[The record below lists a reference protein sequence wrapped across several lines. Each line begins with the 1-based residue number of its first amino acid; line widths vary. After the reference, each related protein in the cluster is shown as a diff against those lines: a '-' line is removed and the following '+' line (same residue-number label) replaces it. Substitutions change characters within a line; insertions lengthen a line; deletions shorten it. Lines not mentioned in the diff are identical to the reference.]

1 MDIQKQ
7 IHPYKQIVPMIY
19 AYNTPGI
26 PYHEGWTKIGYT
38 YRQTVADRI
47 KQQTHTAN
55 IKTEL
60 AWCDNAMYKDGSGE
74 YFHDTDF
81 HHYLISQRNVQREP
95 KTEWFKITGSVSQQY
110 FNEFASKKYKLA
122 DTGME
127 YTLRKEQQEAVD
139 ITTAYYKNGGD
150 EFLWNCKPRFGKTL
164 SAYDLVRTMGF
175 KHVLVVTN
183 RPSIANSWA
192 EDFQTFIGWRQP
204 RMVFVSD
211 SDALKG
217 KDGVFTRDKYIDY
230 CLKND
235 SKDIPYICFESL
247 QNLKGSIF
255 FGGKIDK
262 LEWIVKTHFDLL
274 IVDES
279 QEGVDTKKTERAFK
293 EIQRSHT
300 LYLSGTPFK
309 QLAEGRFSSSQIYNW
324 TYADEQQAKDTWDT
338 ENTNPYE
345 QLPKLA
351 MFTYQISPMITGVLK
366 QGIDFSEDEHGEYAF
381 DLNEFFITNESG
393 KFVHEEDVKKF
404 LHALS
409 TQDKYPFSTPNL
421 RKELAHTMWYMNRVA
436 SAKALKKLLNE
447 DPVFS
452 EYNVVVAAG
461 NVKENNRESETD
473 NQKQDKAYELVK
485 DAIANHDKTITIT
498 VGQLTVGVTI
508 PEWSGV
514 LMLCDLKSPSA
525 YMQAAFRA
533 QNPCTFTDADGKRY
547 MKETAYVFDFD
558 PARTLIIYDQFA
570 NDLMQD
576 TVNGGGT
583 NEERKQNIKRLLNFF
598 PVLGEDDQGTM
609 VELDAAQVLSIP
621 RKLKCT
627 EVVRRGFMSNF
638 LFNNIANVFGAPKAV
653 QEILSN
659 LTPAQEEPK
668 KKQTLLPDAPDIP
681 LDTDGNVDI
690 SEERIIGTSQDI
702 FGSKIYSDI
711 TSELEKPIKN
721 VIQTTSTPKVA
732 HDQIEKAI
740 DDYKDKLKET
750 LTTTIMTPLSEEYG
764 INKNGKKRIER
775 TISTNVDTT
784 IDTIKDDYDAK
795 TRQAKIAHQHR
806 LEHAETDEQ
815 IENSQKQLEA
825 DMSVALADM
834 NNRIKDATETIV
846 NNTPKDLVGQLET
859 KKAEQEKKSYEDKI
873 RDHLRGFSRTIPSFL
888 MAYGDR
894 NFTLTNLDDYTEDDV
909 FKEVTGITMED
920 FRLLRDGGEIIDE
933 KTGETVAFKGHLFD
947 EQVFNDSVQAFLDK
961 KEVLADYFDE
971 GQTQDIF
978 DYIPPQKTNQ
988 IFTPRWVV
996 KKMVDELE
1004 QENPGCF
1011 DNPDA
1016 TFADLY
1022 MKSGLYITEII
1033 KRLYRSPKM
1042 KQLFP
1047 DKKARIHHILEKQV
1061 YGMAPSRII
1070 YLIATNYIFGFDKTT
1085 YKADN
1090 PHFVQED
1097 AAEAAKNGTLQER
1110 VDVHFGK

>member
-1 MDIQKQ
+1 MNIQEKIQ
-7 IHPYKQIVPMIY
+7 PYKRIIPMIY
-19 AYNTPGI
+19 AYNTPGVT
-26 PYHEGWTKIGYT
+26 YHEGWTKIGYT
-38 YRQTVADRI
+38 DKQTVEERI
-47 KQQTHTAN
+47 KQQTHTAD
-55 IKTEL
+55 IHTEL

-81 HHYLISQRNVQREP
+81 HQYLISHKNVQREP
-95 KTEWFKITGSVSQQY
+95 KTEWFKITGPVSQQY

-204 RMVFVSD
+204 RMLFVSD

-217 KDGVFTRDKYIDY
+217 KDGVFTREQYIDY

-235 SKDIPYICFESL
+235 SKDIPYVCFESL
-247 QNLKGSIF
+247 QNLKGSAF
-255 FGGKIDK
+255 LGGKFDK
-262 LEWIVKTHFDLL
+262 LEWIIKAHFDLL

-279 QEGVDTKKTERAFK
+279 QEGVDTKKTNRAFN
-293 EIQRSHT
+293 EISRLHT

-324 TYADEQQAKDTWDT
+324 TYADEQQAKDTWDN

-345 QLPKLA
+345 RLPKLA
-351 MFTYQISPMITGVLK
+351 MFTYQISPMITGMLK

-381 DLNEFFITNESG
+381 DLNEFFITNESC

-461 NVKENNRESETD
+461 NVKENNRELETD

-485 DAIANHDKTITIT
+485 DAIENYDKTITIT

-514 LMLCDLKSPSA
+514 LMLCNLKSPSA

-690 SEERIIGTSQDI
+690 SEERIIGTSQNI

-721 VIQTTSTPKVA
+721 VIQTTSTPKVV

-795 TRQAKIAHQHR
+795 ARQAEIAHQHR
-806 LEHAETDEQ
+806 LEDAETDEQ

-1070 YLIATNYIFGFDKTT
+1070 YLIATNYIFGFDKT

>member
-7 IHPYKQIVPMIY
+7 IHPYKRIVPMIY

-38 YRQTVADRI
+38 DRQTVADRI

-81 HHYLISQRNVQREP
+81 HRYLISQRNVQREP
-95 KTEWFKITGSVSQQY
+95 KTEWFNITGPVSQQY
-110 FNEFASKKYKLA
+110 FNEFASKKYKFA
-122 DTGME
+122 DTGIE

-139 ITTAYYKNGGD
+139 ITAAYYKRGGD

-217 KDGVFTRDKYIDY
+217 KDGVFTRDQYIDY

-324 TYADEQQAKDTWDT
+324 TYADEQQAKDTWDN

-345 QLPKLA
+345 RLPKLA
-351 MFTYQISPMITGVLK
+351 MFTYQISPMITGMLK

-452 EYNVVVAAG
+452 GYNVVVVAG
-461 NVKENNRESETD
+461 NVKENNRELETD

-485 DAIANHDKTITIT
+485 DAIENYDKTITIT

-514 LMLCDLKSPSA
+514 LMLCNLKSPSA

-627 EVVRRGFMSNF
+627 EVVRRGFRSNF

-721 VIQTTSTPKVA
+721 VIQTTSTPKVVR
-732 HDQIEKAI
+732 DQIEKAI

-795 TRQAKIAHQHR
+795 ARQAEIAHQHR
-806 LEHAETDEQ
+806 LEDAETDEQ

-961 KEVLADYFDE
+961 KEALADYFDE
-971 GQTQDIF
+971 RQTQDIF

-1070 YLIATNYIFGFDKTT
+1070 YLIATNYIFGFDKT

>member
-7 IHPYKQIVPMIY
+7 IHPYKRIIPMIY

-38 YRQTVADRI
+38 DRQTVADRI

-95 KTEWFKITGSVSQQY
+95 KTEWFKITGSVSQKY

-204 RMVFVSD
+204 RMLFVSD

-217 KDGVFTRDKYIDY
+217 KDGVFTREQYIDY

-235 SKDIPYICFESL
+235 SKDIPYVCFESL
-247 QNLKGSIF
+247 QNLKGSAF
-255 FGGKIDK
+255 LGGKFDK
-262 LEWIVKTHFDLL
+262 LEWIAKVHFDLL

-279 QEGVDTKKTERAFK
+279 QEGVDTKKTNRAFN
-293 EIQRSHT
+293 EISRLHT

-324 TYADEQQAKDTWDT
+324 TYADEQQAKDTWDN

-345 QLPKLA
+345 RLPKLA
-351 MFTYQISPMITGVLK
+351 MFTYQISPMITGMLK

-381 DLNEFFITNESG
+381 DLNEFFITNESC

-461 NVKENNRESETD
+461 NVKENNRELETD
-473 NQKQDKAYELVK
+473 NQKQDKVYELVK
-485 DAIANHDKTITIT
+485 DAIENYDKTITIT

-514 LMLCDLKSPSA
+514 LMLCNLKSPSA

-690 SEERIIGTSQDI
+690 SEERIIGTSQNI

-721 VIQTTSTPKVA
+721 VIQTTSTPKVV

-795 TRQAKIAHQHR
+795 ARQAEIAHQHR
-806 LEHAETDEQ
+806 LEDAETDEQ

-1070 YLIATNYIFGFDKTT
+1070 YLIATNYIFGFDKT

>member
-7 IHPYKQIVPMIY
+7 IHPYKRIVPMIY

-38 YRQTVADRI
+38 DRQTVADRI

-192 EDFQTFIGWRQP
+192 EDFQKFIGWRQP
-204 RMVFVSD
+204 RMLFVSD

-217 KDGVFTRDKYIDY
+217 KDGVFTREQYIDY

-235 SKDIPYICFESL
+235 SKDIPYVCFESL
-247 QNLKGSIF
+247 QNLKGSAF
-255 FGGKIDK
+255 LGGKFDK
-262 LEWIVKTHFDLL
+262 LEWIAKVHFDLL

-279 QEGVDTKKTERAFK
+279 QEGVDTKKTNRAFN
-293 EIQRSHT
+293 EISRLHT

-404 LHALS
+404 FHALS

-461 NVKENNRESETD
+461 NVKENNRELETD

-485 DAIANHDKTITIT
+485 DAIENYDKTITIT

-514 LMLCDLKSPSA
+514 LMLCNLKSPSA

-721 VIQTTSTPKVA
+721 VIQTTSTPKVV

-795 TRQAKIAHQHR
+795 ARQAEIAHQHR
-806 LEHAETDEQ
+806 LEDAETDEQ

-996 KKMVDELE
+996 KKMIDELE

-1070 YLIATNYIFGFDKTT
+1070 YLIATNYIFGFDKT

>member
-1 MDIQKQ
+1 MDVQKQ
-7 IHPYKQIVPMIY
+7 IHPYKRIIPMIY

-38 YRQTVADRI
+38 DRQTVADRI

-81 HHYLISQRNVQREP
+81 HRYLISQRNVQREP
-95 KTEWFKITGSVSQQY
+95 KTEWFNITGPVSQQY
-110 FNEFASKKYKLA
+110 FNEFASKKYKFA
-122 DTGME
+122 DTGIE

-139 ITTAYYKNGGD
+139 ITAAYYKRGGD

-217 KDGVFTRDKYIDY
+217 KDGVFTRDQYIDY

-324 TYADEQQAKDTWDT
+324 TYADEQQAKDTWDN

-345 QLPKLA
+345 RLPKLA
-351 MFTYQISPMITGVLK
+351 MFTYQISPMITGMLK

-393 KFVHEEDVKKF
+393 TFVHEEDVKKF

-409 TQDKYPFSTPNL
+409 TQDKYPFSTPDL
-421 RKELAHTMWYMNRVA
+421 RKKLAHTMWYMNRVP
-436 SAKALKKLLNE
+436 SANALKKLLNK

-452 EYNVVVAAG
+452 EYKVVVAAG
-461 NVKENNRESETD
+461 NVKQNNEISEED
-473 NQKQDKAYELVK
+473 NQKQSKAYNLVK
-485 DAIANHDKTITIT
+485 QAIKKYDKTITIT

-514 LMLCDLKSPSA
+514 LMLCNLKSPSA

-576 TVNGGGT
+576 TVNGSGT

-598 PVLGEDDQGTM
+598 PVLGEDDQGIM
-609 VELDAAQVLSIP
+609 VELDATKVLSIP

-721 VIQTTSTPKVA
+721 VIQTTSTPKVV

-795 TRQAKIAHQHR
+795 ARQAEIAHQHR
-806 LEHAETDEQ
+806 LEDAETDEQ

-1070 YLIATNYIFGFDKTT
+1070 YLIATNYIFGFDKT

>member
-1 MDIQKQ
+1 MDVQKQ
-7 IHPYKQIVPMIY
+7 IHPYKRIIPMIY

-38 YRQTVADRI
+38 DRQTVADRI

-81 HHYLISQRNVQREP
+81 HRYLISQRNVQREP
-95 KTEWFKITGSVSQQY
+95 KTEWFNITGPVSQQY
-110 FNEFASKKYKLA
+110 FNEFASKKYKFA
-122 DTGME
+122 DTGIE

-139 ITTAYYKNGGD
+139 ITAAYYKRGGD

-217 KDGVFTRDKYIDY
+217 KDGVFTRDQYIDY

-324 TYADEQQAKDTWDT
+324 TYADEQQAKDTWDN

-345 QLPKLA
+345 RLPKLA
-351 MFTYQISPMITGVLK
+351 MFTYQISLMITGMLK

-393 KFVHEEDVKKF
+393 TFVHEEDVKKF

-409 TQDKYPFSTPNL
+409 TQDKYPFSTPDL
-421 RKELAHTMWYMNRVA
+421 RKKLAHTMWYMNRVP
-436 SAKALKKLLNE
+436 SANALKKLLNK

-452 EYNVVVAAG
+452 EYKVVVAAG
-461 NVKENNRESETD
+461 NVKQNNEISEED
-473 NQKQDKAYELVK
+473 NQKQSKAYNLVK
-485 DAIANHDKTITIT
+485 QAIKKYDKTITIT

-514 LMLCDLKSPSA
+514 LMLCNLKSPSA
-525 YMQAAFRA
+525 YIQAAFRA

-721 VIQTTSTPKVA
+721 VIQTTSTPKVV

-795 TRQAKIAHQHR
+795 ARQAEIAHQHR
-806 LEHAETDEQ
+806 LEDAETDEQ

-1070 YLIATNYIFGFDKTT
+1070 YLIATNYIFGFDKT

>member
-1 MDIQKQ
+1 MDVQKQ
-7 IHPYKQIVPMIY
+7 IHPYKRIIPMIY

-38 YRQTVADRI
+38 DRQTVADRI

-81 HHYLISQRNVQREP
+81 HRYLISQRNVQREP
-95 KTEWFKITGSVSQQY
+95 KTEWFNITGPVSQQY
-110 FNEFASKKYKLA
+110 FNEFASKKYKFA
-122 DTGME
+122 DTGIE

-139 ITTAYYKNGGD
+139 ITAAYYKRGGD

-217 KDGVFTRDKYIDY
+217 KDGVFTRDQYIDY

-324 TYADEQQAKDTWDT
+324 TYADEQQAKDTWDN

-345 QLPKLA
+345 RLPKLA
-351 MFTYQISPMITGVLK
+351 MFTYQISPMITGMLK

-381 DLNEFFITNESG
+381 DLNELFITNESG
-393 KFVHEEDVKKF
+393 TFVHEEDVKKF

-409 TQDKYPFSTPNL
+409 TQDKYPFSTPDL
-421 RKELAHTMWYMNRVA
+421 RKKLAHTMWYMNRVP
-436 SAKALKKLLNE
+436 SANALKKLLNK

-452 EYNVVVAAG
+452 EYKVVVAAG
-461 NVKENNRESETD
+461 NVKQNNEISEED
-473 NQKQDKAYELVK
+473 NQKQSKAYNLVK
-485 DAIANHDKTITIT
+485 QAIKKYDKTITIT

-514 LMLCDLKSPSA
+514 LMLCNLKSPSA

-576 TVNGGGT
+576 TVNGSGT

-598 PVLGEDDQGTM
+598 PVLGEDDQGIM
-609 VELDAAQVLSIP
+609 VELDATKVLSIP

-721 VIQTTSTPKVA
+721 VIQTTSTPKVV

-795 TRQAKIAHQHR
+795 ARQAEIAHQHR
-806 LEHAETDEQ
+806 LEDAETDEQ

-1070 YLIATNYIFGFDKTT
+1070 YLIATNYILGFDKT

>member
-7 IHPYKQIVPMIY
+7 IHPYKRIIPMIY

-38 YRQTVADRI
+38 DRQTVADRI

-204 RMVFVSD
+204 RMLFVSD

-217 KDGVFTRDKYIDY
+217 KDGVFTREQYIDY

-235 SKDIPYICFESL
+235 SKDIPYVCFESL
-247 QNLKGSIF
+247 QNLKGSAF
-255 FGGKIDK
+255 LGGKFDK
-262 LEWIVKTHFDLL
+262 LEWIAKVHFDLL

-279 QEGVDTKKTERAFK
+279 QEGVDTKKTNRAFN
-293 EIQRSHT
+293 EISRLHT

-345 QLPKLA
+345 RLPKLA
-351 MFTYQISPMITGVLK
+351 MFTYQISPMITGMLK

-461 NVKENNRESETD
+461 NVKENNRELETD

-485 DAIANHDKTITIT
+485 DAIENYDKTITIT

-514 LMLCDLKSPSA
+514 LMLCNLKSPSA

-690 SEERIIGTSQDI
+690 SEERIIGTSQNI

-721 VIQTTSTPKVA
+721 VIQTTSTPKVV

-795 TRQAKIAHQHR
+795 ARQAEIAHQHR
-806 LEHAETDEQ
+806 LEDAETDEQ

-1070 YLIATNYIFGFDKTT
+1070 YLIATNYILGFDKT

>member
-7 IHPYKQIVPMIY
+7 IHPYKRIIPMIY

-38 YRQTVADRI
+38 DRQTVADRI

-204 RMVFVSD
+204 RMLFVSD

-217 KDGVFTRDKYIDY
+217 KDGVFTREQYIDY

-235 SKDIPYICFESL
+235 SKDIPYVCFESL
-247 QNLKGSIF
+247 QNLKGSAF
-255 FGGKIDK
+255 LGGKFDK
-262 LEWIVKTHFDLL
+262 LEWIAKVHFDLL

-279 QEGVDTKKTERAFK
+279 QEGVDTKKTNRAFN
-293 EIQRSHT
+293 EISRLHT

-324 TYADEQQAKDTWDT
+324 TYADEQQAKDTWDN

-345 QLPKLA
+345 RLPKLA
-351 MFTYQISPMITGVLK
+351 MFTYQISPMITGMLK

-381 DLNEFFITNESG
+381 DLNEFFITNESC

-461 NVKENNRESETD
+461 NVKENNRELETD

-485 DAIANHDKTITIT
+485 DAIENYDKTITIT

-514 LMLCDLKSPSA
+514 LMLCNLKSPSD

-690 SEERIIGTSQDI
+690 SEERIIGTSQNI

-721 VIQTTSTPKVA
+721 VIQTTSTPKVV

-795 TRQAKIAHQHR
+795 ARQAEIAHQHR
-806 LEHAETDEQ
+806 LEDAETDEQ

-1070 YLIATNYIFGFDKTT
+1070 YLIATNYIFGFDKT

>member
-7 IHPYKQIVPMIY
+7 IHPYKRIIPMIY
-19 AYNTPGI
+19 AYNTLGI
-26 PYHEGWTKIGYT
+26 SYHEGWTKIGYT
-38 YRQTVADRI
+38 DRQTVADRI

-81 HHYLISQRNVQREP
+81 HRYLISQRNVQREP
-95 KTEWFKITGSVSQQY
+95 KTEWFNITGPVSQQY

-217 KDGVFTRDKYIDY
+217 KDGVFTRDQYIDY

-279 QEGVDTKKTERAFK
+279 QEGVDTKKTNRAFN
-293 EIQRSHT
+293 EISRLHT

-324 TYADEQQAKDTWDT
+324 TYADEQQAKDTWNT

-393 KFVHEEDVKKF
+393 TFVHEEDVKKF

-409 TQDKYPFSTPNL
+409 TQDKYPFSTPDL
-421 RKELAHTMWYMNRVA
+421 RKKLAHTMWYMNRVA

-461 NVKENNRESETD
+461 NVKQNNEISEED
-473 NQKQDKAYELVK
+473 NQKQSKAYNLVK
-485 DAIANHDKTITIT
+485 QAIKKYDKTITIT

-514 LMLCDLKSPSA
+514 LMLCNLKSPSA

-576 TVNGGGT
+576 TVNGSGT

-598 PVLGEDDQGTM
+598 PVLGEDDQGIM
-609 VELDAAQVLSIP
+609 VELDATKVLSIP

-721 VIQTTSTPKVA
+721 VIQTTSTPKVV

-795 TRQAKIAHQHR
+795 ARQAEIAHQHR
-806 LEHAETDEQ
+806 LEDAETDEQ

-1070 YLIATNYIFGFDKTT
+1070 YLIATNYIFGFDKT

>member
-1 MDIQKQ
+1 MLITLLAFPIMKAGRRLVIPTGRLLQ
-7 IHPYKQIVPMIY
+7 I
-19 AYNTPGI
+19 
-26 PYHEGWTKIGYT
+26 
-38 YRQTVADRI
+38 VADRI

-192 EDFQTFIGWRQP
+192 EDFQKFIGWRQP
-204 RMVFVSD
+204 RMLFVSD

-217 KDGVFTRDKYIDY
+217 KDGVFTREQYIDY

-235 SKDIPYICFESL
+235 SKDIPYVCFESL
-247 QNLKGSIF
+247 QNLKGSAF
-255 FGGKIDK
+255 LGGKFDK
-262 LEWIVKTHFDLL
+262 LEWIAKVHFDLL

-279 QEGVDTKKTERAFK
+279 QEGVDTKKTNRAFN
-293 EIQRSHT
+293 EISRLHT

-404 LHALS
+404 FHALS

-461 NVKENNRESETD
+461 NVKENNRELETD

-485 DAIANHDKTITIT
+485 DAIENYDKTITIT

-514 LMLCDLKSPSA
+514 LMLCNLKSPSA

-721 VIQTTSTPKVA
+721 VIQTTSTPKVV

-795 TRQAKIAHQHR
+795 ARQAEIAHQHR
-806 LEHAETDEQ
+806 LEDAETDEQ

-996 KKMVDELE
+996 KKMVEELE

-1070 YLIATNYIFGFDKTT
+1070 YLIATNYIFGFDKT

>member
-1 MDIQKQ
+1 
-7 IHPYKQIVPMIY
+7 MIY

-38 YRQTVADRI
+38 DRQTVADRI

-204 RMVFVSD
+204 RMLFVSD

-217 KDGVFTRDKYIDY
+217 KDGVFTREQYIDY

-235 SKDIPYICFESL
+235 SKDIPYVCFESL
-247 QNLKGSIF
+247 QNLKGSAF
-255 FGGKIDK
+255 LGGKFDK
-262 LEWIVKTHFDLL
+262 LEWIAKVHFDLL

-279 QEGVDTKKTERAFK
+279 QEGVDTKKTNRAFN
-293 EIQRSHT
+293 EISRLHT

-324 TYADEQQAKDTWDT
+324 TYADEQQAKDTWDN

-345 QLPKLA
+345 RLPKLA
-351 MFTYQISPMITGVLK
+351 MFTYQISPMITGMLK

-381 DLNEFFITNESG
+381 DLNEFFITNESC

-461 NVKENNRESETD
+461 NVKENNRELETD

-485 DAIANHDKTITIT
+485 DAIENYDKTITIT

-514 LMLCDLKSPSA
+514 LMLCNLKSPSA

-690 SEERIIGTSQDI
+690 SEERIIGTSQNI

-721 VIQTTSTPKVA
+721 VIQTTSTPKVV

-795 TRQAKIAHQHR
+795 ARQAEIAHQHR
-806 LEHAETDEQ
+806 LEDAETDEQ

-1070 YLIATNYIFGFDKTT
+1070 YLIATNYIFGFDKT

>member
-7 IHPYKQIVPMIY
+7 IHPYKRIIPMIY

-38 YRQTVADRI
+38 DRQTVADRI

-204 RMVFVSD
+204 RMLFVSD

-217 KDGVFTRDKYIDY
+217 KDGVFTREQYIDY

-235 SKDIPYICFESL
+235 SKDIPYVCFESL
-247 QNLKGSIF
+247 QNLKGSAF
-255 FGGKIDK
+255 LGGKFDK
-262 LEWIVKTHFDLL
+262 LEWIAKVHFDLL

-279 QEGVDTKKTERAFK
+279 QEGVDTKKTNRAFN
-293 EIQRSHT
+293 EISRLHT

-345 QLPKLA
+345 RLPKLA
-351 MFTYQISPMITGVLK
+351 MFTYQISPMITGMLK
-366 QGIDFSEDEHGEYAF
+366 QGIDFSENEHGEYAF

-461 NVKENNRESETD
+461 NVKENNRELETD

-485 DAIANHDKTITIT
+485 DAIENYDKTITIT

-514 LMLCDLKSPSA
+514 LMLCNLKSPSA

-533 QNPCTFTDADGKRY
+533 QNPCIFTDADGKRY

-690 SEERIIGTSQDI
+690 SEERIIGTSQNI

-721 VIQTTSTPKVA
+721 VIQTTSTPKVV

-795 TRQAKIAHQHR
+795 ARQAKIAHQHR
-806 LEHAETDEQ
+806 LEDAETDEQ

-1070 YLIATNYIFGFDKTT
+1070 YLIATNYIFGFDKT

>member
-7 IHPYKQIVPMIY
+7 IHPYKRIIPMIY

-38 YRQTVADRI
+38 DRQTVADRI

-204 RMVFVSD
+204 RMLFVSD

-217 KDGVFTRDKYIDY
+217 KDGVFTREQYIDY

-235 SKDIPYICFESL
+235 SKDIPYVCFESL
-247 QNLKGSIF
+247 QNLKGSAF
-255 FGGKIDK
+255 LGGKFDK
-262 LEWIVKTHFDLL
+262 LEWIAKVHFDLL

-279 QEGVDTKKTERAFK
+279 QEGVDTKKTNRAFN
-293 EIQRSHT
+293 EISRLHT

-324 TYADEQQAKDTWDT
+324 TYADEQQAKDTWDN

-345 QLPKLA
+345 RLPKLA
-351 MFTYQISPMITGVLK
+351 MFTYQISPMITGMLK

-381 DLNEFFITNESG
+381 DLNEFFITNESC

-461 NVKENNRESETD
+461 NVKENNRELETD

-485 DAIANHDKTITIT
+485 DAIENYDKTITIT

-514 LMLCDLKSPSA
+514 LMLCNLKSPSA

-690 SEERIIGTSQDI
+690 SEERIIGTSQNI

-721 VIQTTSTPKVA
+721 VIQTTSTPKVV

-795 TRQAKIAHQHR
+795 ARQAEIAHQHR
-806 LEHAETDEQ
+806 LEDAETDEQ

-1070 YLIATNYIFGFDKTT
+1070 YLIATNYIFGFDKT

>member
-1 MDIQKQ
+1 
-7 IHPYKQIVPMIY
+7 
-19 AYNTPGI
+19 
-26 PYHEGWTKIGYT
+26 
-38 YRQTVADRI
+38 
-47 KQQTHTAN
+47 
-55 IKTEL
+55 
-60 AWCDNAMYKDGSGE
+60 
-74 YFHDTDF
+74 
-81 HHYLISQRNVQREP
+81 
-95 KTEWFKITGSVSQQY
+95 
-110 FNEFASKKYKLA
+110 
-122 DTGME
+122 
-127 YTLRKEQQEAVD
+127 
-139 ITTAYYKNGGD
+139 
-150 EFLWNCKPRFGKTL
+150 
-164 SAYDLVRTMGF
+164 
-175 KHVLVVTN
+175 
-183 RPSIANSWA
+183 
-192 EDFQTFIGWRQP
+192 
-204 RMVFVSD
+204 MVFVSD

-217 KDGVFTRDKYIDY
+217 KDGVFTRDQYIDY

-255 FGGKIDK
+255 FSGKIDK

-324 TYADEQQAKDTWDT
+324 TYADEQQAKDTWDN

-345 QLPKLA
+345 RLPKLA
-351 MFTYQISPMITGVLK
+351 MFTYQISPMITGMLK

-393 KFVHEEDVKKF
+393 TFVHEEDVKKF

-409 TQDKYPFSTPNL
+409 TQDKYPFSTPDL
-421 RKELAHTMWYMNRVA
+421 RKKLAHTMWYMNRVP
-436 SAKALKKLLNE
+436 SANALKKLLNK

-452 EYNVVVAAG
+452 EYKVVVAAG
-461 NVKENNRESETD
+461 NVKQNNEISEED
-473 NQKQDKAYELVK
+473 NQKQSKAYNLVK
-485 DAIANHDKTITIT
+485 QAIKKYDKTITIT

-514 LMLCDLKSPSA
+514 LMLCNLKSPSA

-576 TVNGGGT
+576 TVNGSGT

-598 PVLGEDDQGTM
+598 PVLGEDDQGIM
-609 VELDAAQVLSIP
+609 VELDATKVLSIP

-721 VIQTTSTPKVA
+721 VIQTTSTPKVV

-795 TRQAKIAHQHR
+795 ARQAEIAHQHR
-806 LEHAETDEQ
+806 LEDAETDEQ

-825 DMSVALADM
+825 DISVALADM

-894 NFTLTNLDDYTEDDV
+894 NFTLTNIDDYTEDDV

-1070 YLIATNYIFGFDKTT
+1070 YLIATNYIFGFDKT

>member
-1 MDIQKQ
+1 MDVQKQ
-7 IHPYKQIVPMIY
+7 IHPYKRIIPMIY

-38 YRQTVADRI
+38 DRQTVADRI

-81 HHYLISQRNVQREP
+81 HRYLISQRNVQREP
-95 KTEWFKITGSVSQQY
+95 KTEWFNITGPVSQQY
-110 FNEFASKKYKLA
+110 FNEFASKKYKFA
-122 DTGME
+122 DTGIE

-139 ITTAYYKNGGD
+139 ITAAYYKRGGD

-279 QEGVDTKKTERAFK
+279 QEGVDTKKTNRAFN
-293 EIQRSHT
+293 EISRLHT

-324 TYADEQQAKDTWDT
+324 TYADEQQAKDTWNT

-393 KFVHEEDVKKF
+393 TFVHEEDVKKF

-461 NVKENNRESETD
+461 NVKENNRELETD

-485 DAIANHDKTITIT
+485 DAIENYDKTITIT

-514 LMLCDLKSPSA
+514 LMLCNLKSPSA

-598 PVLGEDDQGTM
+598 PVLGEDDQGIM
-609 VELDAAQVLSIP
+609 VELDAAKVLSIP

-721 VIQTTSTPKVA
+721 VIQTTSTPKVV

-795 TRQAKIAHQHR
+795 ARQAEIAHQHR
-806 LEHAETDEQ
+806 LEDAETDEQ

-1070 YLIATNYIFGFDKTT
+1070 YLIATNYIFGFDKT

>member
-7 IHPYKQIVPMIY
+7 IHPYKRIVPMIY

-38 YRQTVADRI
+38 DRQTVEERI

-81 HHYLISQRNVQREP
+81 HRYLISQRNVQREP
-95 KTEWFKITGSVSQQY
+95 KTEWFNITGPVSQQY

-122 DTGME
+122 DTGIE

-139 ITTAYYKNGGD
+139 ITAAYYKRGGD

-183 RPSIANSWA
+183 RPSIANSWT

-324 TYADEQQAKDTWDT
+324 TYADEQQAKYTWDT

-345 QLPKLA
+345 RLPKLA
-351 MFTYQISPMITGVLK
+351 MFTYQISPMITGMLK

-393 KFVHEEDVKKF
+393 TFVHEEDVKKF

-461 NVKENNRESETD
+461 NVKENNRELETD

-485 DAIANHDKTITIT
+485 DAIENYDKTITIT

-514 LMLCDLKSPSA
+514 LMLCNLKSPSA

-576 TVNGGGT
+576 TVNGSGT

-598 PVLGEDDQGTM
+598 PVLGEDDQGIM
-609 VELDAAQVLSIP
+609 VELDATKVLSIP

-721 VIQTTSTPKVA
+721 VIQTTSTPKVV

-795 TRQAKIAHQHR
+795 ARQAEIAHQHR
-806 LEHAETDEQ
+806 LEDAETDEQ

-1033 KRLYRSPKM
+1033 KRLYRSHKM

-1070 YLIATNYIFGFDKTT
+1070 YLIATNYILGFDKT

>member
-1 MDIQKQ
+1 MDVQKQ
-7 IHPYKQIVPMIY
+7 IHPYKRIIPMIY

-38 YRQTVADRI
+38 DRQTVADRI

-81 HHYLISQRNVQREP
+81 HRYLISQRNVQREP
-95 KTEWFKITGSVSQQY
+95 KTEWFNITGPVSQQY
-110 FNEFASKKYKLA
+110 FNEFASKKYKFA
-122 DTGME
+122 DTGIE

-139 ITTAYYKNGGD
+139 ITAAYYKRGGD

-217 KDGVFTRDKYIDY
+217 KDGVFTRDQYIDY

-324 TYADEQQAKDTWDT
+324 TYADEQQAKDTWDN

-345 QLPKLA
+345 RLPKLA
-351 MFTYQISPMITGVLK
+351 MFTYQISPMITGMLK

-393 KFVHEEDVKKF
+393 TFVHEEDVKKF

-409 TQDKYPFSTPNL
+409 TQDKYPFSTPDL
-421 RKELAHTMWYMNRVA
+421 RKKLAHTMWYMNRVP
-436 SAKALKKLLNE
+436 SANALKKLLNK

-452 EYNVVVAAG
+452 EYKVVVAAG
-461 NVKENNRESETD
+461 NVKQNNEISEED
-473 NQKQDKAYELVK
+473 NQKQSKAYNLVK
-485 DAIANHDKTITIT
+485 QAIKKYDKTITIT

-514 LMLCDLKSPSA
+514 LMLCNLKSPSA

-846 NNTPKDLVGQLET
+846 NNMPKDLVGQLET

-873 RDHLRGFSRTIPSFL
+873 RDHLRGFSRTIPNFL

-1070 YLIATNYIFGFDKTT
+1070 YLIATNYIFGFDKT

>member
-1 MDIQKQ
+1 MDVQKQ
-7 IHPYKQIVPMIY
+7 IHPYKRIIPMIY

-38 YRQTVADRI
+38 DRQTVTDRI

-204 RMVFVSD
+204 RMLFVSD

-217 KDGVFTRDKYIDY
+217 KDGVFTREQYIDY

-235 SKDIPYICFESL
+235 SKDIPYVCFESL
-247 QNLKGSIF
+247 QNLKGSAF
-255 FGGKIDK
+255 LGGKFDK
-262 LEWIVKTHFDLL
+262 LEWIAKVHFDLL

-279 QEGVDTKKTERAFK
+279 QEGVDTKKTNRAFN
-293 EIQRSHT
+293 EISRLHT

-324 TYADEQQAKDTWDT
+324 TYADEQQAKDTWDN

-345 QLPKLA
+345 RLPKLA
-351 MFTYQISPMITGVLK
+351 MFTYQISPMITGMLK

-381 DLNEFFITNESG
+381 DLNEFFITNESC

-461 NVKENNRESETD
+461 NVKENNRELETD

-485 DAIANHDKTITIT
+485 DAIENYDKTITIT

-514 LMLCDLKSPSA
+514 LMLCNLKSPSA

-690 SEERIIGTSQDI
+690 SEERIIGTSQNI

-721 VIQTTSTPKVA
+721 VIQTTSTPKVV

-795 TRQAKIAHQHR
+795 ARQAEIAHQHR
-806 LEHAETDEQ
+806 LEDAETDEQ

-1070 YLIATNYIFGFDKTT
+1070 YLIATNYIFGFDKT

>member
-7 IHPYKQIVPMIY
+7 IHPYKRIVPMIY

-38 YRQTVADRI
+38 DRQTVADRI

-192 EDFQTFIGWRQP
+192 EDFQKFIGWRQP
-204 RMVFVSD
+204 RMLFVSD

-217 KDGVFTRDKYIDY
+217 KDGVFTREQYIDY

-235 SKDIPYICFESL
+235 SKDIPYVCFESL
-247 QNLKGSIF
+247 QNLKGSAF
-255 FGGKIDK
+255 LGGKFDK
-262 LEWIVKTHFDLL
+262 LEWIAKVHFDLL

-279 QEGVDTKKTERAFK
+279 QEGVDTKKTNRAFN
-293 EIQRSHT
+293 EISRLHT

-404 LHALS
+404 FHALS

-461 NVKENNRESETD
+461 NVKENNRELETD

-485 DAIANHDKTITIT
+485 DAIENYDKTITIT

-514 LMLCDLKSPSA
+514 LMLCNLKSPSA

-721 VIQTTSTPKVA
+721 VIQTTSTPKVV

-795 TRQAKIAHQHR
+795 ARQAEIAHQHR
-806 LEHAETDEQ
+806 LEDAETDEQ

-996 KKMVDELE
+996 KKMVEELE

-1070 YLIATNYIFGFDKTT
+1070 YLIATNYIFGFDKT

>member
-7 IHPYKQIVPMIY
+7 IHPYKRIIPMIY

-38 YRQTVADRI
+38 DRQTVADRI

-204 RMVFVSD
+204 RMLFVSD

-217 KDGVFTRDKYIDY
+217 KDGVFTREQYIDY

-235 SKDIPYICFESL
+235 SKDIPYVCFESL
-247 QNLKGSIF
+247 QNLKGSAF
-255 FGGKIDK
+255 LGGKFDK
-262 LEWIVKTHFDLL
+262 LEWIAKVHFDLL

-279 QEGVDTKKTERAFK
+279 QEGVDTKKTNRAFN
-293 EIQRSHT
+293 EISRLHT

-324 TYADEQQAKDTWDT
+324 TYADEQQAKDTWDN

-345 QLPKLA
+345 RLPKLA
-351 MFTYQISPMITGVLK
+351 MFTYQISPMITGMLK

-381 DLNEFFITNESG
+381 DLNEFFITNESC

-461 NVKENNRESETD
+461 NVKENNRELETD

-485 DAIANHDKTITIT
+485 DAIENYDKTITIT

-514 LMLCDLKSPSA
+514 LMLCNLKSPSA

-690 SEERIIGTSQDI
+690 SEERIIGTSQNI

-721 VIQTTSTPKVA
+721 VIQTTSTPKVV

-795 TRQAKIAHQHR
+795 ARQAEIAHQHR
-806 LEHAETDEQ
+806 LEDAETDEQ

-894 NFTLTNLDDYTEDDV
+894 NFTLTNLDDYMEDDV

-988 IFTPRWVV
+988 IFT
-996 KKMVDELE
+996 
-1004 QENPGCF
+1004 
-1011 DNPDA
+1011 
-1016 TFADLY
+1016 
-1022 MKSGLYITEII
+1022 
-1033 KRLYRSPKM
+1033 
-1042 KQLFP
+1042 
-1047 DKKARIHHILEKQV
+1047 
-1061 YGMAPSRII
+1061 
-1070 YLIATNYIFGFDKTT
+1070 
-1085 YKADN
+1085 
-1090 PHFVQED
+1090 
-1097 AAEAAKNGTLQER
+1097 
-1110 VDVHFGK
+1110 

>member
-1 MDIQKQ
+1 MDVQKQ
-7 IHPYKQIVPMIY
+7 IHPYKRIIPMIY

-38 YRQTVADRI
+38 DRQTVADRI

-81 HHYLISQRNVQREP
+81 HRYLISQRNVQREP
-95 KTEWFKITGSVSQQY
+95 KTEWFNITGPVSQQY
-110 FNEFASKKYKLA
+110 FNEFASKKYKFA
-122 DTGME
+122 DTGIE

-139 ITTAYYKNGGD
+139 ITAAYYKRGGD

-217 KDGVFTRDKYIDY
+217 KDGVFTRDQYIDY

-324 TYADEQQAKDTWDT
+324 TYADEQQAKDTWDN

-345 QLPKLA
+345 RLPKLA
-351 MFTYQISPMITGVLK
+351 MFTYQISPMITGMLK

-393 KFVHEEDVKKF
+393 TFVHEEDVKKF

-409 TQDKYPFSTPNL
+409 TQDKYPFSTPDL
-421 RKELAHTMWYMNRVA
+421 RKKLAHTMWYMNRVP
-436 SAKALKKLLNE
+436 SANALKKLLNK

-452 EYNVVVAAG
+452 EYKVVVAAG
-461 NVKENNRESETD
+461 NVKQNNEISEED
-473 NQKQDKAYELVK
+473 NQKQSKAYNLVK
-485 DAIANHDKTITIT
+485 QAIKKYDKTITIT

-514 LMLCDLKSPSA
+514 LMLCNLKSPSA

-846 NNTPKDLVGQLET
+846 NNMPKDLVGQLET

-1070 YLIATNYIFGFDKTT
+1070 YLIATNYIFGFDKT

>member
-7 IHPYKQIVPMIY
+7 IHPYKRIVPMIY

-38 YRQTVADRI
+38 DRQTVEERI

-81 HHYLISQRNVQREP
+81 HRYLISQRNVQREP
-95 KTEWFKITGSVSQQY
+95 KTEWFNITGPVSQQY

-122 DTGME
+122 DTGIE

-139 ITTAYYKNGGD
+139 ITAAYYKRGGD

-183 RPSIANSWA
+183 RPSIANSWT

-324 TYADEQQAKDTWDT
+324 TYADEQQAKYTWDN

-345 QLPKLA
+345 RLPKLA
-351 MFTYQISPMITGVLK
+351 MFTYQISPMIAGMLK

-393 KFVHEEDVKKF
+393 TFVHEEDVNKF

-461 NVKENNRESETD
+461 NVKENNRELETD

-485 DAIANHDKTITIT
+485 DAIENYDKTITIT

-514 LMLCDLKSPSA
+514 LMLCNLKSPSA

-690 SEERIIGTSQDI
+690 SEERIIGTSQNI

-721 VIQTTSTPKVA
+721 VIQTTSTPKVV

-795 TRQAKIAHQHR
+795 ARQAEIAHQHR
-806 LEHAETDEQ
+806 LEDAETDEQ

-1070 YLIATNYIFGFDKTT
+1070 YLIATNYIFGFDKT

>member
-1 MDIQKQ
+1 MDVQKQ
-7 IHPYKQIVPMIY
+7 IHPYKRIIPMIY

-38 YRQTVADRI
+38 DRQTVADRI

-95 KTEWFKITGSVSQQY
+95 KTEWFNITGPVSQQY
-110 FNEFASKKYKLA
+110 FNEFASKKYKFA
-122 DTGME
+122 DTGIE

-139 ITTAYYKNGGD
+139 ITAAYYKRGGD

-217 KDGVFTRDKYIDY
+217 KDGVFTRDQYIDY

-324 TYADEQQAKDTWDT
+324 TYADEQQAKDTWDN

-345 QLPKLA
+345 RLPKLA
-351 MFTYQISPMITGVLK
+351 MFTYQISPMITGMLK

-393 KFVHEEDVKKF
+393 TFVHEEDVKKF

-409 TQDKYPFSTPNL
+409 TQDKYPFSTPDL
-421 RKELAHTMWYMNRVA
+421 RKKLAHTMWYMNRVP
-436 SAKALKKLLNE
+436 SANALKKLLNK

-452 EYNVVVAAG
+452 EYKVVVAAG
-461 NVKENNRESETD
+461 NVKQNNEISEED
-473 NQKQDKAYELVK
+473 NQKQSKAYNLVK
-485 DAIANHDKTITIT
+485 QAIKKYDKTITIT

-514 LMLCDLKSPSA
+514 LMLCNLKSPSA

-576 TVNGGGT
+576 TVNGSGT

-598 PVLGEDDQGTM
+598 PVLGEDDQGIM
-609 VELDAAQVLSIP
+609 VELDATKVLSIP

-721 VIQTTSTPKVA
+721 VIQTTSTPKVV

-795 TRQAKIAHQHR
+795 ARQAEIAHQHR
-806 LEHAETDEQ
+806 LEDAETDEQ

-1070 YLIATNYIFGFDKTT
+1070 YLIATNYILGFDKT

>member
-7 IHPYKQIVPMIY
+7 IHPYKRIIPMIY

-38 YRQTVADRI
+38 DKQTVADRI

-81 HHYLISQRNVQREP
+81 HRYLISQRNVQREP
-95 KTEWFKITGSVSQQY
+95 KTEWFNITGPVSQQY
-110 FNEFASKKYKLA
+110 FNEFASKKYKFA
-122 DTGME
+122 DTGIE

-139 ITTAYYKNGGD
+139 ITAAYYKRGGD

-217 KDGVFTRDKYIDY
+217 KDGVFTRDQYIDY

-324 TYADEQQAKDTWDT
+324 TYADEQQAKDTWDN

-345 QLPKLA
+345 RLPKLA
-351 MFTYQISPMITGVLK
+351 MFTYQISPMITGMLK

-461 NVKENNRESETD
+461 NVKENNRELETD

-485 DAIANHDKTITIT
+485 DAIENYDKTITIT

-514 LMLCDLKSPSA
+514 LMLCNLKSPSA

-576 TVNGGGT
+576 TVNGSGT

-598 PVLGEDDQGTM
+598 PVLGEDDQGIM
-609 VELDAAQVLSIP
+609 VELDATKVLSIP

-721 VIQTTSTPKVA
+721 VIQTTSTPKVV

-795 TRQAKIAHQHR
+795 ARQAEIAHQHR
-806 LEHAETDEQ
+806 LEDAETDEQ

-996 KKMVDELE
+996 KKMIDELE

-1047 DKKARIHHILEKQV
+1047 DKKARIYHILEKQV

-1070 YLIATNYIFGFDKTT
+1070 YLIATNYIFGFDKT

>member
-1 MDIQKQ
+1 MDVQKQ
-7 IHPYKQIVPMIY
+7 IHPYKRIIPMIY

-26 PYHEGWTKIGYT
+26 PYHESWTKIGYT
-38 YRQTVADRI
+38 DRQTVADRI

-74 YFHDTDF
+74 YFHDTEF
-81 HHYLISQRNVQREP
+81 HHYLISHRNVQREP

-122 DTGME
+122 DTGIE

-139 ITTAYYKNGGD
+139 ITAAYYKRGGD

-217 KDGVFTRDKYIDY
+217 KDGVFKRDQYIDY

-324 TYADEQQAKDTWDT
+324 TYADEQQAKDTWDN

-345 QLPKLA
+345 RLPKLA
-351 MFTYQISPMITGVLK
+351 MFTYQISPMITGMLK
-366 QGIDFSEDEHGEYAF
+366 QGIDFSEDEHEEYAF

-393 KFVHEEDVKKF
+393 TFVHEEDVKKF

-409 TQDKYPFSTPNL
+409 TQDKYPFSTPDL
-421 RKELAHTMWYMNRVA
+421 RKKLAHTMWYMNRVP
-436 SAKALKKLLNE
+436 SANALKKLLNK

-452 EYNVVVAAG
+452 EYKVVVAAG
-461 NVKENNRESETD
+461 NVKQNNEISEED
-473 NQKQDKAYELVK
+473 NQKQSKAYNLVK
-485 DAIANHDKTITIT
+485 QAIKKYDKTITIT

-514 LMLCDLKSPSA
+514 LMLCNLKSPSA
-525 YMQAAFRA
+525 YIQAAFRA

-721 VIQTTSTPKVA
+721 VIQTTSTPKVV

-795 TRQAKIAHQHR
+795 ARQAEIAHQHR
-806 LEHAETDEQ
+806 LEDAETDEQ

-1070 YLIATNYIFGFDKTT
+1070 YLIATNYIFGFDKT

>member
-7 IHPYKQIVPMIY
+7 IHPYKRIVPMIY

-38 YRQTVADRI
+38 DRQTVADRI

-514 LMLCDLKSPSA
+514 LMLCNLKSPSA

-558 PARTLIIYDQFA
+558 PARTLIIYNQFA

-721 VIQTTSTPKVA
+721 VIQTTSTPKVV

-795 TRQAKIAHQHR
+795 ARQAEIAHQHR
-806 LEHAETDEQ
+806 LEDAETDEQ

-1070 YLIATNYIFGFDKTT
+1070 YLIATNYILGFDKT

-1110 VDVHFGK
+1110 VDGHFGK

>member
-7 IHPYKQIVPMIY
+7 IHPYKRIIPMIY

-26 PYHEGWTKIGYT
+26 SYHEGWTKIGYT
-38 YRQTVADRI
+38 DRQTVADRI

-81 HHYLISQRNVQREP
+81 HRYLISQRNVQREP
-95 KTEWFKITGSVSQQY
+95 KTEWFNITGPVSQQY

-217 KDGVFTRDKYIDY
+217 KDGVFTRDQYIDY

-279 QEGVDTKKTERAFK
+279 QEGVDTKKTNRAFN
-293 EIQRSHT
+293 EISRLHT

-324 TYADEQQAKDTWDT
+324 TYADEQQAKDTWNT

-393 KFVHEEDVKKF
+393 TFVHEEDVKKF

-409 TQDKYPFSTPNL
+409 TQDKYPFSTPDL
-421 RKELAHTMWYMNRVA
+421 RKKLAHTMWYMNRVA

-461 NVKENNRESETD
+461 NVKQNNEISEED
-473 NQKQDKAYELVK
+473 NQKQSKAYNLVK
-485 DAIANHDKTITIT
+485 QAIKKYDKTITIT

-514 LMLCDLKSPSA
+514 LMLCNLKSPSA

-576 TVNGGGT
+576 TVNGSGT

-598 PVLGEDDQGTM
+598 PVLGEDDQGIM
-609 VELDAAQVLSIP
+609 VELDATKVLSIP

-721 VIQTTSTPKVA
+721 VIQTTSTPKVV

-795 TRQAKIAHQHR
+795 ARQAEIAHQHR
-806 LEHAETDEQ
+806 LEDAETDEQ

-1070 YLIATNYIFGFDKTT
+1070 YLIATNYIFGFDKT